1 MVEPHGGQQTPSG
14 RPIDMQNI
22 QTDLMT
28 ALPELIVLFMAM
40 FILLSGLFTK
50 NKVLL
55 YGLAQA
61 TLLVASYVTF
71 TTHTAAVGYAFTG
84 MFVDD
89 PLADVL
95 KLMIYLG
102 TAMMFVYTR
111 QYMQLRNLYGGEYY
125 ALVLFA
131 VLGMMIMVS
140 GQSMLTIYMGLEL
153 LSLCLYSLV
162 ALDRDNAKASEAAM
176 KYFVLGALAS
186 GMLLYGMSM
195 IYGMTGSLNLSEIA
209 NALRDI
215 NPRNPVLILGLVFIV
230 TGLAFKFGAVP
241 FQMWVPDVYQGAPTA
256 ITMLIGSV
264 PKFAAF
270 AIAIRLLTQGLQPLT
285 ADWQDMLLIMAVLSI
300 AIGNVTA
307 IAQTNLKRMLA
318 YSTISHVGF
327 LLFGLM
333 SGSLNGYASSMFY
346 ISAYVLMT
354 LAGFGMIL
362 LLSRK
367 GFEAEN
373 LDDLKG
379 LNQRSPWAAFLML
392 VTMFSMA
399 GVPPT
404 IGFYAKFT
412 VLQAALQAGHITA
425 VVFAVLMAV
434 VGAFYY
440 LRIVKLMYFDAP
452 KDRAPINAPADMR
465 LILSVNAIALLAL
478 GLMPQTLMGV
488 CAVAIASSLQ

>member
-1 MVEPHGGQQTPSG
+1 MG
-14 RPIDMQNI
+14 NI
-22 QTDLMT
+22 QVDLIT

-40 FILLSGLFTK
+40 LILLTGLVAK
-50 NKVLL
+50 NKIIV
-55 YGLAQA
+55 YALAQF
-61 TLLVASYVTF
+61 TLFAAAFF
-71 TTHTAAVGYAFTG
+71 TAGTHTPAVGYAFTG

-89 PLADVL
+89 TLSDVL
-95 KLMIYLG
+95 KLMILLG
-102 TAMMFVYTR
+102 TAVMFVYTR
-111 QYMQLRNLYGGEYY
+111 QYMQLRNMFRGEYY

-162 ALDRDNAKASEAAM
+162 ALDRDNAKSSEAAM

-186 GMLLYGMSM
+186 GLLLYGMSM
-195 IYGMTGSLNLSEIA
+195 IYGMTGSLNLADISSTLQEA
-209 NALRDI
+209 NTK
-215 NPRNPVLILGLVFIV
+215 NPVLILGLVFIV
-230 TGLAFKFGAVP
+230 AGLAFKFGAVP
-241 FQMWVPDVYQGAPTA
+241 FQMWVPDVYQGAPTS
-256 ITMLIGSV
+256 ITLLISSV

-270 AIAIRLLTQGLQPLT
+270 AIAIRLLAQGLQPMV
-285 ADWQDMLLIMAVLSI
+285 ADWQDMLLMMAVLSI
-300 AIGNVTA
+300 AIGNLTA

-318 YSTISHVGF
+318 YSTISHIGF

-367 GFEAEN
+367 EFEAEN
-373 LDDLKG
+373 LEDLKG
-379 LNQRSPWAAFLML
+379 LFQRSPWAAFLML
-392 VTMFSMA
+392 ITMFSMA

-412 VLQAALQAGHITA
+412 VLQAALQAGYIWA

-452 KDRAPINAPADMR
+452 LDNAWISAPIDMKF
-465 LILSVNAIALLAL
+465 ILSLNAITLLLL
-478 GLMPQTLMGV
+478 GLMPQTLMNI
-488 CAVAIASSLQ
+488 CAAAIARSLQ